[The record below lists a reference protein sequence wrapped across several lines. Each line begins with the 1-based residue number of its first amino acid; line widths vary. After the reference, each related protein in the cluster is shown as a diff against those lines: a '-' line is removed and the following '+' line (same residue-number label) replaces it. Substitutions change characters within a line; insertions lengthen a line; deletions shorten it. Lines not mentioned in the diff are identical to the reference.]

1 MTKYKMAN
9 DVLVKINGTDL
20 ELQRGVLN
28 FHNLVIDIKES
39 SKELIHALNALAT
52 GNIYETEKYEIKR
65 DLDTL
70 SSFGYLNVIHE
81 LIKPEKI
88 LLVVDEDEY
97 EVYKNSKMKV
107 GKLITSKELIHD
119 KEEESINNIQD
130 SVQRKNKLEEIVT
143 RYSLRNYKH
152 IIWIDTYYDVRRIR
166 IFNMLLKYLEI
177 SGTFAISDINFF
189 FITTVQHGTT
199 GCFECLENQ
208 IKTRI
213 ANIEILNQPMERNM
227 TIEYGHITLK
237 LGFVSLIIDEII
249 KEGITNTL
257 GNVIEFDTQT
267 KEYFFDSNR
276 IQSSCSICATQ
287 NNVFHEEEIVKTVD
301 ILNQL
306 KENRYEDSK

>member
-39 SKELIHALNALAT
+39 SKELTHALNALAA

-70 SSFGYLNVIHE
+70 SSLGYLNVIHE

-119 KEEESINNIQD
+119 KEKESINNIQD

-166 IFNMLLKYLEI
+166 IFNMLLKYLET

-213 ANIEILNQPMERNM
+213 ANIEILNQPMERKM
-227 TIEYGHITLK
+227 TIEHGHITLK
-237 LGFVSLIIDEII
+237 LGFVSLIIEEII
-249 KEGITNTL
+249 REGITNTL

-287 NNVFHEEEIVKTVD
+287 NSVFHEEEIVKTVD